1 MSQTKTVGAT
11 TTTSIVMR
19 AMADDVNA
27 VAKLFDTYQV
37 PYICSVYGKPSD
49 ESAAAA
55 LPRVRLAPG
64 ESTVFV

>member
-1 MSQTKTVGAT
+1 
-11 TTTSIVMR
+11 MR

-27 VAKLFDTYQV
+27 VAKLFDTYH
-37 PYICSVYGKPSD
+37 SVYGKPSD